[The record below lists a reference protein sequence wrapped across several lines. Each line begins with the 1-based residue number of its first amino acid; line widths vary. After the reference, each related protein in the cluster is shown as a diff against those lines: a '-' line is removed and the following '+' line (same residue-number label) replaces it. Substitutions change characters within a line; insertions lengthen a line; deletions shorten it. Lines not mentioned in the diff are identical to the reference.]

1 MTIREKVK
9 YILANYP
16 ETRDSKSKLCLTYI
30 GFYKA
35 SPTCIPTVDREARY
49 IQNTLWEFQ
58 PSIEEQKKRQKHS
71 TKSRDTYRSSLET
84 SILKRENMLMNVT

>member
-9 YILANYP
+9 YILANFP
-16 ETRDSKSKLCLTYI
+16 ATRESKDMLINTYT
-30 GFYKA
+30 GFYKT
-35 SPTCIPTVDREARY
+35 SKGLTTVDREARY
-49 IQNTLWEFQ
+49 IQNTLWEYQ